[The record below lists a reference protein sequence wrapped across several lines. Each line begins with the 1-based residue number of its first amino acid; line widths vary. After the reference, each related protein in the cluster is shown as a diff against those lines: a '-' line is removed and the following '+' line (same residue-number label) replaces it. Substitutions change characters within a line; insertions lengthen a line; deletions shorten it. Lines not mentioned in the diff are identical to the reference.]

1 MIKLNGESI
10 DFSQDLELNGDS
22 VAYFLVKRLVKEAG
36 LNITK
41 VVRMMNEAHPEHQ
54 TTTQNLCNKLSRD
67 TLKVSEFLEIIEMC
81 GYNFSFEKI
90 GSGETKETQPEP
102 KKDKA
107 FVDLLIEGY
116 ADYKSVN
123 FQYVI
128 IAGAKAQEAAQWITE
143 NLDNEFDETQ
153 EIMLLIAANRQ
164 FGVNCKPIAEGKTF
178 KMV

>member
-1 MIKLNGESI
+1 M
-10 DFSQDLELNGDS
+10 
-22 VAYFLVKRLVKEAG
+22 R
-36 LNITK
+36 NIY
-41 VVRMMNEAHPEHQ
+41 
-54 TTTQNLCNKLSRD
+54 D
-67 TLKVSEFLEIIEMC
+67 YTLKELEDYFVNLGDKKFRAVQIYDFLYKKRINELDKFSNISKVIKEHLKD
-81 GYNFSFEKI
+81 NFSFEKI
-90 GSGETKETQPEP
+90 GSGETKETQHEP

-178 KMV
+178 RMV